1 MKKEFSRVLLKN
13 QYDEILILKDRP
25 DTWNFPGGK
34 QELGESALE
43 CAIREMKEEL
53 AV

>member
-25 DTWNFPGGK
+25 VHMEFPWRKTRTWRI
-34 QELGESALE
+34 SAGM
-43 CAIREMKEEL
+43 CDS
-53 AV
+53 

>member
-13 QYDEILILKDRP
+13 QSDEILILKDRP

-43 CAIREMKEEL
+43 LSLIHI
-53 AV
+53 